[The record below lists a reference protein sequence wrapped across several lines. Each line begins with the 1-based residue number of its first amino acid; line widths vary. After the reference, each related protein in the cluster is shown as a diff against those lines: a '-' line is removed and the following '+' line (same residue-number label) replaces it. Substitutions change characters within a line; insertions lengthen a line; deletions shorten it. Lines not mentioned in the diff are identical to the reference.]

1 MRMDMRTLNE
11 KVLSNGMTRRE
22 YYASLNRDFTQ
33 DPRVYHGAF
42 VKETD
47 IPYDTDSD
55 RQKYDVYM
63 PMNPGSYPTI
73 IWVHGGGWFMG
84 DRSDFA
90 MGYLI
95 PFIAHGYTV
104 VSIGYRLA
112 DAAVFPDPVN
122 DVSKALRQIVQ
133 HADEY
138 RIDPARVCLMS
149 GSAGTAITALAA
161 LWNEDII
168 RAAILRCSILNFEGM
183 RGQFEKLGLRRERF
197 DYPDEDTSIEAL
209 FLGGSTLELPE
220 AARRCNPSG
229 YIGPNCPYFLMIHG
243 LEDVDTPYLQSV
255 EFTEAVRSRSGDP
268 ARAELVLLPETGHDN
283 GRYDDPSTY
292 ELELD
297 FLRRVL

>member
-1 MRMDMRTLNE
+1 MIMDVQKLNE
-11 KVLSNGMTRRE
+11 KVLSNGMTRKE
-22 YYASLNRDFTQ
+22 YYDSLNRDFTQ

-42 VKETD
+42 VKLTD
-47 IPYDTDSD
+47 IAYDTASD

-63 PMNPGSYPTI
+63 PMNPGKYPTI

-112 DAAVFPDPVN
+112 DSAVFPDPVH

-133 HADEY
+133 RADEY
-138 RIDPARVCLMS
+138 RIDPARICLMS
-149 GSAGTAITALAA
+149 GSAGTTITALAA
-161 LWNEDII
+161 LWNADIV
-168 RAAILRCSILNFEGM
+168 RAAILRCSILNFSDM
-183 RGQFEKLGLRRERF
+183 RMQFEKLGLQRERF

-220 AARRCNPSG
+220 AALRCNPAG
-229 YIGPNCPYFLMIHG
+229 YLGPDCPYFLMIHG

-255 EFTEAVRSRSGDP
+255 EFTEAVRRKSGDP
-268 ARAELVLLPETGHDN
+268 TRAELVLLPETGHDN
-283 GRYDDPSTY
+283 GRYDDPETY